1 MFGEWKVGYVVDA
14 TPEWMNY
21 QLEVSRFFGD
31 LGMKAQVDQTVRGV
45 RTSHDIDV
53 LVRGSYA
60 GFDITWVVECKAWRS
75 RIPKEKVL
83 ALRQIVDDVGADR
96 GFIMAESGYQSGAL
110 EAALVS
116 NVTLTSIADLIER
129 LRYDLA
135 TTKLAKLEH
144 RVDEAR
150 ERYWTLGKSVRI
162 DAGLRPE
169 VGAGGY
175 SGDQVIAGVD
185 VVLREVRLRGFP
197 VIYDA
202 SWPAWAHTATVTRR
216 ISKGGVRRLAIRR
229 SYSPFLTANC
239 PSSKQNSTRLTG
251 EIRPRLNPSRCEPS
265 NIVAAQTFRRM
276 NGHNMSYRHCGGA
289 IKLPQNDVL
298 SRRSIEHYELFW

>member
-1 MFGEWKVGYVVDA
+1 MLKSVFGEWKVGYVVDA

-83 ALRQIVDDVGADR
+83 ALRQIVDDVGADP

-129 LRYDLA
+129 LRNDLA

-202 SWPAWAHTATVTRR
+202 VMASLGSYGNR
-216 ISKGGVRRLAIRR
+216 
-229 SYSPFLTANC
+229 YSPDLEGRGTTFSDPEKLFAFLD
-239 PSSKQNSTRLTG
+239 
-251 EIRPRLNPSRCEPS
+251 CELS
-265 NIVAAQTFRRM
+265 ELEAKLDQA
-276 NGHNMSYRHCGGA
+276 HGGDSA
-289 IKLPQNDVL
+289 PPESVPM
-298 SRRSIEHYELFW
+298 